1 MFKGIIWIKMALALD
16 AGLLYEL
23 GIIITFIGIIIVI
36 AALVLLF
43 LSSLKG
49 GRVKGGG
56 ALIIGPFPIVFGSDR
71 ESVKTVLWLSI
82 TLITLITLLFIIFIV
97 LYFLGR

>member
-1 MFKGIIWIKMALALD
+1 MRMALTLD
-16 AGLLYEL
+16 VGLIYEL
-23 GIIITFIGIIIVI
+23 GIIIIFIGIIIVI
-36 AALVLLF
+36 AAFFLLF
-43 LSSLKG
+43 LSS
-49 GRVKGGG
+49 VKRGKVRGGG

-82 TLITLITLLFIIFIV
+82 ALTALLFIVFIM

>member
-1 MFKGIIWIKMALALD
+1 MFKGIIWMKMALALD

-23 GIIITFIGIIIVI
+23 GIIIIFIGIIIVI
-36 AALVLLF
+36 AAFVLLF

-49 GRVKGGG
+49 GSVKGGG

-82 TLITLITLLFIIFIV
+82 MLTTLLFIIFIV

>member
-1 MFKGIIWIKMALALD
+1 MALALD
-16 AGLLYEL
+16 DGLLYEL
-23 GIIITFIGIIIVI
+23 GIIIIFIGIIIVI
-36 AALVLLF
+36 AAFVLLF

-71 ESVKTVLWLSI
+71 ESVNTVLLLSI
-82 TLITLITLLFIIFIV
+82 CSQRFSS
-97 LYFLGR
+97 